1 MKYLSEESILANRY
15 RITEFISKGAMGA
28 VYKAFDIRL
37 KCNVAVK
44 QNLLDIN
51 ISEQRFRREAEL
63 LANLKHIGLP
73 KVTDYFFY
81 DNAYYLVM
89 ELVEGPDLNESV
101 ISKEVFTYEKGLHFF
116 ERLLDILI
124 YLHSFNIIHADIK
137 PSNLKID
144 NQENDIKLLDFG
156 IAKGTIGQVTRDPN
170 SGGGTLLYMPIEQ
183 TGIFEL
189 DNKVTIQ
196 SDIFSASATFFHLFT
211 GIEPIPS
218 FQRFLIYNKEAID
231 PQKLIS
237 DFIPDFPRSVA
248 EIIHNGLALLPK
260 DRIQTANEMKLFL
273 QQKKGDKQK
282 KYTKWP
288 NEKRHN
294 KIPASFI
301 IPVGEGMTLMDIV
314 RESGELESI
323 LYYFDRTPFIYKL
336 SEIKP
341 FRLNLKPILYQTA
354 YGYILCLFFY
364 VPNPQNPEMDFF
376 SSENYVNLYDPNVLG
391 QFFQLARQSHWHLY
405 LVQAEKRE
413 VVNVFEFENTF
424 DLEKTLNKAVSL
436 TRNAPRGDF
445 MKAKKEFMD
454 TFTMDDLFR
463 MY

>member
-1 MKYLSEESILANRY
+1 MKYLSEDSILANRY

-101 ISKEVFTYEKGLHFF
+101 INKEVFTYEKGLHFF

-124 YLHSFNIIHADIK
+124 YLHSFHIIHADIK

-189 DNKVTIQ
+189 N
-196 SDIFSASATFFHLFT
+196 
-211 GIEPIPS
+211 
-218 FQRFLIYNKEAID
+218 
-231 PQKLIS
+231 
-237 DFIPDFPRSVA
+237 
-248 EIIHNGLALLPK
+248 
-260 DRIQTANEMKLFL
+260 
-273 QQKKGDKQK
+273 
-282 KYTKWP
+282 
-288 NEKRHN
+288 
-294 KIPASFI
+294 
-301 IPVGEGMTLMDIV
+301 
-314 RESGELESI
+314 
-323 LYYFDRTPFIYKL
+323 
-336 SEIKP
+336 
-341 FRLNLKPILYQTA
+341 
-354 YGYILCLFFY
+354 
-364 VPNPQNPEMDFF
+364 
-376 SSENYVNLYDPNVLG
+376 
-391 QFFQLARQSHWHLY
+391 
-405 LVQAEKRE
+405 
-413 VVNVFEFENTF
+413 NT
-424 DLEKTLNKAVSL
+424 
-436 TRNAPRGDF
+436 
-445 MKAKKEFMD
+445 
-454 TFTMDDLFR
+454 
-463 MY
+463 